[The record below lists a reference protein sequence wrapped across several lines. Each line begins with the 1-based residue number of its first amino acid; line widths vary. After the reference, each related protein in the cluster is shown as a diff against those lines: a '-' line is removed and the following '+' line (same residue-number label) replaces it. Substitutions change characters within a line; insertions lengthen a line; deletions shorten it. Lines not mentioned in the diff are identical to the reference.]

1 VSRFVRVEYLVPC
14 GEAAEAGMTTW
25 RMILTL
31 KVKIL
36 RDEPR
41 VRLANQVNLVSA
53 LGVALLLLPE
63 EFTEY
68 DLYVTIAGLSYMGN
82 KFSCLLTSH

>member
-1 VSRFVRVEYLVPC
+1 MVNLDTLCRDLLEWDTLYL
-14 GEAAEAGMTTW
+14 AG
-25 RMILTL
+25 RLH
-31 KVKIL
+31 KPVKIL

-53 LGVALLLLPE
+53 LRTALLLLPE

-68 DLYVTIAGLSYMGN
+68 DLYSTIAGLSYMGISDSYSIN
-82 KFSCLLTSH
+82 NR